1 VEEGVR
7 EATSDD
13 VPRLVELA
21 RAAIRELTPM
31 KGGSVWAAREA
42 RVEPLDPDLLA
53 ALGDAGRRAVVGT
66 IDDAVVG
73 YGMARVELLRDG
85 SRLGVVDDIFVEE
98 DARGIGVGELMMGEL
113 VSWCRDQGCF
123 GIDVM
128 ALPGHRA
135 AKNFFEESGF
145 TARQIVMHH
154 RLGGP

>member
-1 VEEGVR
+1 MSLRHAVFAGR
-7 EATSDD
+7 ITGTAKYGMF
-13 VPRLVELA
+13 VEL
-21 RAAIRELTPM
+21 
-31 KGGSVWAAREA
+31 
-42 RVEPLDPDLLA
+42 
-53 ALGDAGRRAVVGT
+53 
-66 IDDAVVG
+66 
-73 YGMARVELLRDG
+73 
-85 SRLGVVDDIFVEE
+85 DDIFVEE